1 MIFDLIDDLL
11 IDIDKE
17 QEEWEPEPIYIEAIR
32 PQDLPPNDGPF
43 PKPLPN
49 KRIIIIDI

>member
-11 IDIDKE
+11 IEEEKE
-17 QEEWEPEPIYIEAIR
+17 REEWEPEPIYIEVIR
-32 PQDLPPNDGPF
+32 PQDVPSKDGPF
-43 PKPLPN
+43 PTAPPN

>member
-17 QEEWEPEPIYIEAIR
+17 QEQWEPEPIYIEAIR

-43 PKPLPN
+43 PEPLPN